1 LDKLNAVSQAEE
13 SKTPV
18 APSIPGVLSPTSID
32 IAEPEDQHNGEDMPM
47 SELERMEH
55 DGMYSALSDDRTEEQ
70 GDREVHEG
78 DVRNQAVGIIE
89 VPSGVLDVSSSAAQ
103 PTGPD
108 AAVTA
113 GTGAEAGTQ
122 ALGAEGVGGVRVAV
136 GGMEDSASRQ
146 SVEGDVPINNTSYT
160 DVERANQGAV
170 PVDWEAAAPAGVV
183 SSQVRGP
190 HQGDGEGARERGR
203 RSVRQDRRGP
213 SGQRAFDNIRYR
225 ANDDIGSEEND
236 VLEREGGELYSGSED
251 FDVDYAGEEE
261 EYEFDSA
268 DDDDEDDEEDDDEDE
283 DDEDEEED
291 DNEGDDDSDN
301 EGGDAVGRGIDA
313 PTDED
318 REVKLINLQHITYRI
333 IT

>member
-1 LDKLNAVSQAEE
+1 
-13 SKTPV
+13 
-18 APSIPGVLSPTSID
+18 
-32 IAEPEDQHNGEDMPM
+32 M

-55 DGMYSALSDDRTEEQ
+55 DGMYSALSDDGTEEQ

-78 DVRNQAVGIIE
+78 DVHNQADGILPVPVG
-89 VPSGVLDVSSSAAQ
+89 SLDASSSAAQ

-113 GTGAEAGTQ
+113 GAGAEAGTPGI
-122 ALGAEGVGGVRVAV
+122 GAGGVGVAV
-136 GGMEDSASRQ
+136 GGIEDSVRQ
-146 SVEGDVPINNTSYT
+146 SVEGDVPLDNTTYT
-160 DVERANQGAV
+160 DVERVNQGAI
-170 PVDWEAAAPAGVV
+170 PVDWEAAAPA
-183 SSQVRGP
+183 SSQVSGP

-225 ANDDIGSEEND
+225 ANDDIGSEENNA
-236 VLEREGGELYSGSED
+236 LEREGGELYSGSED
-251 FDVDYAGEEE
+251 FDVDYDGEEE

-268 DDDDEDDEEDDDEDE
+268 DDEDEEDEEDDDE

-301 EGGDAVGRGIDA
+301 EGGDAEGRGIDA
-313 PTDED
+313 PADED
-318 REVKLINLQHITYRI
+318 REVKLRNLQHIRYLN